1 MSIVS
6 QVNHLDK
13 QKLICFDSN
22 RLSHAYITT
31 CSFADTLATAV
42 VCSERSGKRPC
53 YKCADCNKASR
64 NIHPDIIGLGKLEDK
79 LIITVDQIRKLKKDV
94 YILPN
99 DSTQKAYIIKNADS
113 MNINAQNAI
122 LQILEEPPAHVVF
135 ILCAENTSALLPTV
149 RSRCMDLKNQGYDKP
164 ADEDDI
170 NDSSINQNEL
180 VKNFIEAINGDN
192 VKLMQCM
199 FKIDKLDRQSLN
211 NFIEKAREQV
221 ILKLKEN
228 ITKNT
233 PNKNKAFI
241 TAEETLSK
249 TKEMMDLNVSAGHI
263 AGFICASLL

>member
-13 QKLICFDSN
+13 QKLISFDSN
-22 RLSHAYITT
+22 RLSHAYITDD
-31 CSFADTLATAV
+31 SFADTLATAV

-53 YKCADCNKASR
+53 LKCADCNKALR
-64 NIHPDIIGLGKLEDK
+64 NIHPDIITAGKMENK
-79 LIITVDQIRKLKKDV
+79 LIITVDQIRALKKDV

-99 DSTQKAYIIKNADS
+99 DSMQKAYIIKNADS

-149 RSRCMDLKNQGYDKP
+149 RSRCIDLKNQISYEP
-164 ADEDDI
+164 VDEE
-170 NDSSINQNEL
+170 DSAEQNEL
-180 VKNFIEAINGDN
+180 INSFIEAISNDN

-221 ILKLKEN
+221 IFKLREN
-228 ITKNT
+228 INNNT
-233 PNKNKAFI
+233 PEKIKAFI

-263 AGFICASLL
+263 SGFICASLL